1 MKTFNFYFAITIL
14 MFSITSCLQFEDKT
28 EKQVSNDDQIT
39 LNSNSPNKINSTNNQ
54 EGSTIIQGDFVHM
67 VFFWLKEPDN
77 KAVKEKFTNSLIDFV
92 KNSDDIKSYHLG
104 TPADT
109 YRPIIDT
116 SYTYCLIVT
125 FPSKVEHDSYQIDPV
140 HKKFLKNFKDS
151 WEKVQIYDSESIK

>member
-1 MKTFNFYFAITIL
+1 

-28 EKQVSNDDQIT
+28 EKQILDKDQIV
-39 LNSNSPNKINSTNNQ
+39 LNSNSSDKINSAESQ
-54 EGSTIIQGDFVHM
+54 ERSAVIQGDFVHM

-77 KAVKEKFTNSLIDFV
+77 KAVKEKFTNSLIDFI

-116 SYTYCLIVT
+116 SYTYCMIVT
-125 FPSKVEHDSYQIDPV
+125 FPSIIEHNNYQNDPV
-140 HKKFLKNFKDS
+140 HKEFLKNFKDRLK
-151 WEKVQIYDSESIK
+151 KVQIYDSESIY